1 MSSTVGILVAL
12 AGTLILILWYFS
24 IYNDFVRL
32 RNLVAE
38 SWQQVGVELQRR
50 HDLVPNLVAT
60 VEQAAAFERGS
71 LKAVVEARNRAH
83 VAGTSTST
91 PAQAHRAADVSEV
104 ATAENALT
112 TALGSLRALAEQ
124 YPTMGT
130 VRNYRALQ
138 SDLADIEDRIAA
150 ARRLYNGNVR
160 ALNTKI
166 GSVPA
171 AAVASL
177 HHVSPAEYFEISG
190 PEAGEVTDV
199 RQLFDAS

>member
-1 MSSTVGILVAL
+1 MSSTVVILVAV
-12 AGTLILILWYFS
+12 AGTLIVILWYFAV
-24 IYNDFVRL
+24 YNDFVRL

-60 VEQAAAFERGS
+60 VEQAADFERGS
-71 LKAVVEARNRAH
+71 LTAVVEARNRAY
-83 VAGTSTST
+83 VAGTSV
-91 PAQAHRAADVSEV
+91 PAAGHRAVDVSEV

-112 TALGSLRALAEQ
+112 TALGSLRAIAEQ

-130 VRNYRALQ
+130 VQNYRALQ

-166 GSVPA
+166 ESVPA
-171 AAVASL
+171 AVIASV

-190 PEAGEVTDV
+190 PEAGKVADI
-199 RQLFDAS
+199 RRLFGAS

>member
-1 MSSTVGILVAL
+1 MSSTVAILVAS
-12 AGTLILILWYFS
+12 AVTLVVIAWYFAV
-24 IYNDFVRL
+24 YNNFVRL

-50 HDLVPNLVAT
+50 HDLVPNLIAT
-60 VEQAAAFERGS
+60 VEQAAAFECGS
-71 LKAVVEARNRAH
+71 LKALVEARDRAH
-83 VAGTSTST
+83 GAGTSA
-91 PAQAHRAADVSEV
+91 PAPGQRAPDVTKV

-112 TALGSLRALAEQ
+112 KALGSLQALAEQ
-124 YPTMGT
+124 YPTMGA

-166 GSVPA
+166 ESIPA
-171 AAVASL
+171 ALIASL

-190 PEAGEVTDV
+190 PETGKVTDV
-199 RQLFDAS
+199 RRLFSAS

>member
-1 MSSTVGILVAL
+1 MSSTVCILLAL
-12 AGTLILILWYFS
+12 AITLIVILWYFAV
-24 IYNDFVRL
+24 YNDFVRL

-71 LKAVVEARNRAH
+71 LTAVVEARNRAH
-83 VAGTSTST
+83 VAGTSTSA
-91 PAQAHRAADVSEV
+91 PGQGHRAADVSEV
-104 ATAENALT
+104 AIAENALT
-112 TALGSLRALAEQ
+112 TALGSLQALAEQ

-166 GSVPA
+166 ESVPA
-171 AAVASL
+171 AAIASF

-190 PEAGEVTDV
+190 PEAGQVTDV
-199 RQLFDAS
+199 RGLFGAS

>member
-1 MSSTVGILVAL
+1 MNSTVGILVAL
-12 AGTLILILWYFS
+12 AVTLIVILWYFAA
-24 IYNDFVRL
+24 YNDFVRL
-32 RNLVAE
+32 RNLVTE

-60 VEQAAAFERGS
+60 VEQAASFERGS
-71 LKAVVEARNRAH
+71 LAAVVEARNRAH
-83 VAGTSTST
+83 VAGTSTSG
-91 PAQAHRAADVSEV
+91 PAQGHRAEDVSAV

-130 VRNYRALQ
+130 VRNYQALQ

-166 GSVPA
+166 ESVPA
-171 AAVASL
+171 AVIASL
-177 HHVSPAEYFEISG
+177 HRVSPAEYFEISG
-190 PEAGEVTDV
+190 PEAEKVIDV
-199 RQLFDAS
+199 RRLFDAS

>member
-1 MSSTVGILVAL
+1 MSGTVGILVAL
-12 AGTLILILWYFS
+12 AGAIILILWYFAV
-24 IYNDFVRL
+24 YNEFVRL

-60 VEQAAAFERGS
+60 VEQAAVFERGS
-71 LKAVVEARNRAH
+71 LTAVVEARNRAH
-83 VAGTSTST
+83 VAGALAPS
-91 PAQAHRAADVSEV
+91 PGHRAADVSEV

-112 TALGSLRALAEQ
+112 TALGSVRALAEQ
-124 YPTMGT
+124 YPTLGA
-130 VRNYRALQ
+130 VRNYLALQ

-166 GSVPA
+166 ESVPA
-171 AAVASL
+171 GLIASF

-190 PEAGEVTDV
+190 PDLGAVTDV
-199 RQLFDAS
+199 RRLFGAS

>member
-1 MSSTVGILVAL
+1 MSSTVAILVAL
-12 AGTLILILWYFS
+12 AAALIAILWYFAV
-24 IYNDFVRL
+24 YNDFVRL

-38 SWQQVGVELQRR
+38 SWRQVGVELQRR

-60 VEQAAAFERGS
+60 VEQSAAFERGS
-71 LKAVVEARNRAH
+71 LAAVVEARNRAH
-83 VAGTSTST
+83 VSISS
-91 PAQAHRAADVSEV
+91 PEHPVADVSEV

-112 TALGSLRALAEQ
+112 TALGNLRALAEQ

-160 ALNTKI
+160 GLNTKI
-166 GSVPA
+166 ESVPA
-171 AAVASL
+171 AVIASI

-190 PEAGEVTDV
+190 PEASEVIDV
-199 RQLFDAS
+199 GRLFGAS

>member
-12 AGTLILILWYFS
+12 AGTVIVILWYFAV
-24 IYNDFVRL
+24 YNDFVRL

-60 VEQAAAFERGS
+60 VEQAAAFEGGS
-71 LKAVVEARNRAH
+71 LTALVEARNRAH
-83 VAGTSTST
+83 VAGTSAPS
-91 PAQAHRAADVSEV
+91 QGHRATDVSEV

-130 VRNYRALQ
+130 VRNYQALQ
-138 SDLADIEDRIAA
+138 NDLADIEDRIAA

-166 GSVPA
+166 QSVPA
-171 AAVASL
+171 AVIASA
-177 HHVSPAEYFEISG
+177 HHVSPAEYFEISD
-190 PEAGEVTDV
+190 PEVAKVTDV
-199 RQLFDAS
+199 RRLFGAS

>member
-1 MSSTVGILVAL
+1 MSSTVGILVAS
-12 AGTLILILWYFS
+12 AAALIAILWYFAV
-24 IYNDFVRL
+24 YNDFVRL

-38 SWQQVGVELQRR
+38 SWRQVGVELQRR

-60 VEQAAAFERGS
+60 VEQSAAFERGS
-71 LKAVVEARNRAH
+71 LAAVVEARNRAH
-83 VAGTSTST
+83 VSMSS
-91 PAQAHRAADVSEV
+91 PEHRAADVSEV

-112 TALGSLRALAEQ
+112 TALGNLRALAEQ

-166 GSVPA
+166 ESVPA
-171 AAVASL
+171 AVIASI

-190 PEAGEVTDV
+190 PEAGEVIDV
-199 RQLFDAS
+199 GRLFGAS